1 MDANKPGDDK
11 AKGGKG
17 SQPNSPGG
25 KAPEAEAPSV
35 TSIYSGPVFAP
46 GSGPA
51 SDLAET
57 VSAGPGVPPFP
68 SVFTDAPPQ
77 SGAAQPAAA
86 GPQQVVAGGPSDS
99 FLERY
104 IHPAAAEADG
114 VVPCHFLSITVSGLR
129 ANSKMFLN
137 IREDQ
142 WAVWSEGYGRGMRGV
157 VVEATKDPVLALSS
171 FLVNARELYLQ
182 TFKDSQEMRVNLYVR
197 TRQPSL
203 RGRIDL
209 PPGASVTLES
219 RSDRTS
225 LIGLSSFAIDF

>member
-35 TSIYSGPVFAP
+35 TSIYSSPVFAP

-57 VSAGPGVPPFP
+57 LSAGPGVPPFP
-68 SVFTDAPPQ
+68 SDAPPQ
-77 SGAAQPAAA
+77 PSAAQPASA
-86 GPQQVVAGGPSDS
+86 GSQQVVAGEPSDL

-104 IHPAAAEADG
+104 AHPAAAENDG
-114 VVPCHFLSITVSGLR
+114 AVPCHFLSITVSGLR

-142 WAVWSEGYGRGMRGV
+142 WAIWSEGYGRGMRGV

-197 TRQPSL
+197 TRQPNL
-203 RGRIDL
+203 RGRVDL

>member
-1 MDANKPGDDK
+1 MDASKPGDDK

-17 SQPNSPGG
+17 PQPNSPGG
-25 KAPEAEAPSV
+25 KAPEAEAPP
-35 TSIYSGPVFAP
+35 TASIYSSPVFVPDPAP
-46 GSGPA
+46 GP
-51 SDLAET
+51 AET

-68 SVFTDAPPQ
+68 RVITDAPPQ
-77 SGAAQPAAA
+77 SVAAQPAFA

-104 IHPAAAEADG
+104 THPAAAETDG
-114 VVPCHFLSITVSGLR
+114 DVPCHFLSITVSGLR
-129 ANSKMFLN
+129 ANSKIFLN

-142 WAVWSEGYGRGMRGV
+142 WAIWSEGYGRGMRGV

-219 RSDRTS
+219 QSDRTS